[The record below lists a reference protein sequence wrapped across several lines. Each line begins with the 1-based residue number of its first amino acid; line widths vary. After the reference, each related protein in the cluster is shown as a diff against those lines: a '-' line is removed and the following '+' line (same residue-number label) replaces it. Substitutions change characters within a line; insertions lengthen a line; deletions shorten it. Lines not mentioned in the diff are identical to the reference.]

1 MSLAK
6 RIQQRLEALQISE
19 AEACRR
25 AGLAHTY
32 IRDIRKGT
40 KTSPRIDTLKRL
52 AKELGTTTEWLQT
65 GRGDQV
71 IDPELQR
78 VVDIWD
84 DLDFTDHVTVRRF
97 VETLIAMKKAS

>member
-1 MSLAK
+1 MTLAK
-6 RIQQRLEALQISE
+6 RIQQRLQALEISE

-40 KTSPRIDTLKRL
+40 KANPRLDTLRRL
-52 AKELGTTTEWLQT
+52 AEVLGTTSEWLQT
-65 GRGDQV
+65 GRGEQTT
-71 IDPELQR
+71 DPDLQR

-84 DLDFTDHVTVRRF
+84 DLDASEHATVRHF

>member
-1 MSLAK
+1 MLAK
-6 RIQQRLEALQISE
+6 RIKQRLQALEISE

-32 IRDIRKGT
+32 IRDSRKGT
-40 KTSPRIDTLKRL
+40 KTSPRQDTLARL
-52 AKELGTTTEWLQT
+52 AEVLGTTPEWLMT

-71 IDPELQR
+71 VDADLQR

-84 DLDFTDHVTVRRF
+84 DLDPSEHATVRKF
-97 VETLIAMKKAS
+97 VETLIAMRKAS

>member
-1 MSLAK
+1 MLAK
-6 RIQQRLEALQISE
+6 RIKQRLQALEISE

-40 KTSPRIDTLKRL
+40 KTSPRQDTLARL
-52 AKELGTTTEWLQT
+52 AEVLGTTPEWLMS
-65 GRGDQV
+65 GRGEQTV
-71 IDPELQR
+71 DPDLQR

-84 DLDFTDHVTVRRF
+84 DLDPSEHATVRKF
-97 VETLIAMKKAS
+97 VETLIAMRKAS

>member
-6 RIQQRLEALQISE
+6 RIQQRLEALDLSE

-40 KTSPRIDTLKRL
+40 KTNPRVDTLRRL
-52 AKELGTTTEWLQT
+52 AKELGTTAEWLQT
-65 GRGDQV
+65 GRGEQTV
-71 IDPELQR
+71 DPDLQR

-84 DLDFTDHVTVRRF
+84 DLDPSEHATVRKF

>member
-1 MSLAK
+1 MTLAK
-6 RIQQRLEALQISE
+6 RIQQRLLALEISE

-32 IRDIRKGT
+32 IRDVRKGT
-40 KTSPRIDTLKRL
+40 KTSPRIDTLRRL
-52 AKELGTTTEWLQT
+52 ASVLGTTAEWLQT
-65 GRGDQV
+65 GRGEQTT
-71 IDPELQR
+71 DPELQR

-84 DLDFTDHVTVRRF
+84 DLDGAEQATVRKF

>member
-1 MSLAK
+1 MTLAK
-6 RIQQRLEALQISE
+6 RIQQRLEALEISE

-40 KTSPRIDTLKRL
+40 KTSPRIDTLRRL
-52 AKELGTTTEWLQT
+52 AAVLGTTAEWLQT
-65 GRGDQV
+65 GRGEQTT
-71 IDPELQR
+71 DPELQR

-84 DLDFTDHVTVRRF
+84 DLDGADQTTVRKF